1 MSERKIRI
9 LPNQSDNLTSQN
21 NLLDI
26 HIPAGMRIDGPK
38 SYISLI
44 GKLATSTTGGVEG
57 VHNLD
62 VCINNGQA
70 DNANDL
76 DGGVGT
82 SRVLPTVALV
92 KNAQLISNK
101 KGNLES
107 LRDVNK
113 LRVSQAS
120 MMTTFNEKLM
130 NAHTQLGGFSDRP
143 WGYISGFINSGIA
156 SYGISAEYIEKEI
169 RIPLDSIYEV
179 FKANNVDTNYLGS
192 LHLHL
197 EMDMD
202 RLRVHTA
209 YKNETGPEGNKAFT
223 TGGSADKQ
231 GFGVIKND
239 VTQQVYTAVTLARD
253 YVHGEH
259 GDCPFYL
266 GQMVE
271 LQVGKGTVAGAP
283 VGAGAGRSKVTQ
295 ISTVAGEVLLGLT
308 PGIDASGGAGGL
320 VDVALIPTVPT
331 AKSFTVTKV
340 ECVLQENDGAPA
352 MNGLDYTTFTTEKD
366 NGNNVQILNRQYET
380 EPEAINL
387 LVHMSAEAN
396 GLLSTRRPVRVR
408 VNINNENT
416 TNRDITR
423 HSPIYNDRLSRY
435 VLNQGKKVHSLA
447 QGQRIRTGD
456 DNLETPAELNTEAW
470 IYEPLPSTG
479 KMNLV
484 ELDVNAGANIGDIV
498 LFKEVVRSV

>member
-9 LPNQSDNLTSQN
+9 LPTQAENLTSQN

-26 HIPAGMRIDGPK
+26 HIPAGLMIDGPK

-44 GKLATSTTGGVEG
+44 GKIATTTTGGVEG
-57 VHNLD
+57 THNLD
-62 VCINNGQA
+62 VCINNGLA
-70 DNANDL
+70 DTAGDL
-76 DGGVGT
+76 DGGAGT
-82 SRVLPTVALV
+82 SRVLPSVALV
-92 KNAQLISNK
+92 KNAQLISHN

-120 MMTTFNEKLM
+120 INSSHNQKIQH
-130 NAHTQLGGFSDRP
+130 AHTQVGGFSDRP
-143 WGYISGFINSGIA
+143 WGYISGFINSGSA
-156 SYGISAEYIEKEI
+156 SYGEFSDYVEKEI
-169 RIPLDSIYEV
+169 RIPLSSIYEV
-179 FKANNVDTNYLGS
+179 FKANNVDTNYLGG
-192 LHLHL
+192 LHIHL

-202 RLRVHTA
+202 RLRLHTA
-209 YKNETGPEGNKAFT
+209 YKNETGANGNRAFTEGNAN
-223 TGGSADKQ
+223 DKQ
-231 GFGVIKND
+231 GFGVLVND
-239 VTQQVYTAVTLARD
+239 NTQGVITSVTLARD
-253 YVHGEH
+253 YVHNKLQ
-259 GDCPFYL
+259 DCPFYL

-271 LQVGKGTVAGAP
+271 LKDGKGTVAGGA
-283 VGAGAGRSKVTQ
+283 VGAGDGRSK
-295 ISTVAGEVLLGLT
+295 ITVMGLGGNTVEMTLD
-308 PGIDASGGAGGL
+308 PGIDASGAPGGI
-320 VDVALIPTVPT
+320 VDVALIPTPPT

-352 MNGLDYTTFTTEKD
+352 MNGLEYTTYTTEKD
-366 NGNNVQILNRQYET
+366 NGNGVNNLNRQYET
-380 EPEAINL
+380 EPEAVSL

-396 GLLSTRRPVRVR
+396 GLLSTRRPNRVR

-423 HSPIYNDRLSRY
+423 HTPIYNDRLGRY
-435 VLNQGKKVHSLA
+435 VMNQGGKVKSLS

-456 DNLETPAELNTEAW
+456 DDLNNSQDLNIESW

-484 ELDVNAGANIGDIV
+484 ELDVDAGNPINDIV